1 MKGITTVTQ
10 LVEQPLIEHSEG
22 LLDPQTRTVL
32 CSIIVPVYDEEE
44 NLPLLHE
51 RITEAMRSVGTSY
64 EVIYVDDGS
73 RDSSFARLSE
83 IAASDPDVVVIQFR
97 RNFGQT
103 AALAAGIA
111 NSCGEILVFMD
122 ADLQNDPAD
131 VPRML
136 AKVDEGFDVV
146 SGWRVN
152 RQDAALSRRLP
163 SKIANWLISLVTGV
177 PLHDY
182 GCTLKAYRRE
192 VIDHIHLYGEM
203 HRFIPAHAAWV
214 GATITEI
221 PVQHHPRLHG
231 RSKYGLARTMKVVLD
246 LLTVKFLGSYS
257 TKPIYVFGGLGLSSI
272 GLSFISITLAII
284 DKLVKGVSL
293 IQSPLLLLSAMLF
306 IIGVELILMGFLAE
320 ISVRTYH
327 ESQSKP
333 TYVVR
338 RIVRKANEQ

>member
-1 MKGITTVTQ
+1 MRE
-10 LVEQPLIEHSEG
+10 LMESLAEQNED
-22 LLDPQTRTVL
+22 LLAPPPDAKAVV
-32 CSIIVPVYDEEE
+32 CSIIVPVYEEEE
-44 NLPLLHE
+44 NIPLLHE
-51 RITEAMRSVGTSY
+51 RIASAMESLGTSY

-73 RDSSFARLSE
+73 RDSSFARLNE
-83 IAASDPDVVVIQFR
+83 IVAADPHATVIQFR

-111 NSCGEILVFMD
+111 NSCGEVLVFMD

-131 VPRML
+131 IPRLL
-136 AKVDEGFDVV
+136 ARIDEGFDVV

-152 RQDAALSRRLP
+152 RQDAALSRKLP
-163 SKIANWLISLVTGV
+163 SKLANTLISVVTGV
-177 PLHDY
+177 HLHDY

-214 GATITEI
+214 GATITEV
-221 PVQHHPRLHG
+221 PVQHHPRIHG
-231 RSKYGLARTMKVVLD
+231 RSKYGIARTMKVVLD

-257 TKPIYVFGGLGLSSI
+257 TKPIYVFGGLGFS
-272 GLSFISITLAII
+272 SITLSVVSIVIALL
-284 DKLVKGVSL
+284 DKFVNNVSL

-306 IIGVELILMGFLAE
+306 IIGIELVLMGFLAE

-338 RIVRKANEQ
+338 RIVRHDK